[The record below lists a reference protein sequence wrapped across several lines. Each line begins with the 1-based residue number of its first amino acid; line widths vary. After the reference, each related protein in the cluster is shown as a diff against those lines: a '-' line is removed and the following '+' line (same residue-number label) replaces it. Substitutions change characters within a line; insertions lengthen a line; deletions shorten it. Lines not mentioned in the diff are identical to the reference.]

1 MSKELPTLVMGASLK
16 VDRYSN
22 RAIHALRQH
31 GHPVVAVGLREGRVD
46 DVLLVKAI
54 PQGTQVDTVTMYLNA
69 ENQSAWED
77 ELIGLRP
84 RRIIFNPGAENPA
97 VAKKAEVAGI
107 ETLEACTLVMLSTGQ
122 F

>member
-97 VAKKAEVAGI
+97 FAKKAEVAGI

>member
-1 MSKELPTLVMGASLK
+1 MNKETVVIIGASNNPE
-16 VDRYSN
+16 RYSH
-22 RAIHALRQH
+22 RALLMLRKH
-31 GHPVVAVGLREGRVD
+31 GHEVVPVHPKLAEIEGIPVVA
-46 DVLLVKAI
+46 DVSLIAG
-54 PQGTQVDTVTMYLNA
+54 PVDTVTMYLNA

-97 VAKKAEVAGI
+97 FAKKAEVAGI
-107 ETLEACTLVMLSTGQ
+107 ETLEACTLVMVSTGQ